1 MGAEW
6 CVENSLRWCSAHS
19 LHAHILFRPFFP
31 WFDFPDFLSSIR
43 RLVHILPFPAFSLAD
58 DDTAQYLSEALRTS
72 NQDQR
77 RRSTT
82 EVKNA
87 LEETRAREEM
97 MELGFED
104 RVSAALS
111 VLGVS

>member
-6 CVENSLRWCSAHS
+6 CVKNSLRRCSAHS
-19 LHAHILFRPFFP
+19 LHAYLLFRRFYSLVRFP
-31 WFDFPDFLSSIR
+31 CSLVLGWTIR
-43 RLVHILPFPAFSLAD
+43 LYSPVVDPPAD
-58 DDTAQYLSEALRTS
+58 DDTARYLSEALGTL

-87 LEETRAREEM
+87 LEETRTREET

-111 VLGVS
+111 ILGVS